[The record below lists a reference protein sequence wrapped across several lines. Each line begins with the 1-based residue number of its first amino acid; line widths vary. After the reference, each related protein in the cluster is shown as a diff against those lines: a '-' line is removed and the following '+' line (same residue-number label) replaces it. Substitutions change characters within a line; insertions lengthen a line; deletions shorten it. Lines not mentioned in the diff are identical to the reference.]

1 MNAPILYISACQS
14 DYSQIVTST
23 VYSNNV
29 ILMSDLL
36 IKNGT
41 GLSHIN
47 SLFIDSVKANQDFY
61 EKSVSGS
68 KKSGISMIKGK
79 VKLATGTIIRNQP
92 DFLAAFE
99 SEIAITDSTIKDNV
113 IESNH
118 VVFHLLSSQFTFTNS
133 TVTNITCPAST
144 EAIFQVRLESTFTTA
159 GILSKISSCTCEFT
173 FLLYSTANI
182 GDITFDS
189 NSLTTPLFESVES
202 SASFT
207 GITLKNINTTATT
220 IISVE
225 NAASLTTNSSNFLSA
240 NKQYFY
246 VTGSTAT
253 FQNTIFDNQMGIQ
266 MKAVYFEDTT
276 ATLLQSTFKN
286 LKYTDQGGAVDTLNS
301 NIVVNASTF
310 MNNFCP
316 VAGAIALR

>member
-1 MNAPILYISACQS
+1 M
-14 DYSQIVTST
+14 
-23 VYSNNV
+23 
-29 ILMSDLL
+29 
-36 IKNGT
+36 
-41 GLSHIN
+41 
-47 SLFIDSVKANQDFY
+47 
-61 EKSVSGS
+61 
-68 KKSGISMIKGK
+68 
-79 VKLATGTIIRNQP
+79 
-92 DFLAAFE
+92 
-99 SEIAITDSTIKDNV
+99 
-113 IESNH
+113 
-118 VVFHLLSSQFTFTNS
+118 FTNS

-159 GILSKISSCTCEFT
+159 GTLSRIYNSTCEFT

-182 GDITFDS
+182 GDITIDS

-202 SASFT
+202 SVSFI

-225 NAASLTTNSSNFLSA
+225 NAASLTTNSSNLLSA
-240 NKQYFY
+240 NVLYFY
-246 VTGSTAT
+246 VTGSTVT
-253 FQNTIFDNQMGIQ
+253 FQSTLFDNQMGIQ

-316 VAGAIALR
+316 VAGAIALRWEDGNTCTYSVVNSIFTNNSATTNGGAILYDFFKPTLSGNTFTNNSAQYGPNVAGYPVSVAAQDVPSQVWVSGQTIATPIKYKLPENSLKFLILFLSLSKVKI